1 MLRQFLQPAR
11 EVLAKLVEDVRPRD
25 VAADV
30 GHAGE
35 GHPVQA
41 RLSGDFV
48 HRDDAAHAEGAVGDE
63 LLESVP
69 DHDGGGLG
77 RVMRES
83 YVLT

>member
-1 MLRQFLQPAR
+1 MLRQLLQPAP
-11 EVLAKLVEDVRPRD
+11 EVLAQLVEDVGSRD

-30 GHAGE
+30 GHSGE

-41 RLSGDFV
+41 GLSGDFV
-48 HRDDAAHAEGAVGDE
+48 DGDDAAQAEGAVGDE